1 MGDPR
6 ALAQG
11 HDEDEL
17 VGAIQD
23 MVLTMNR
30 EKDETGAQVL
40 VANEAAAEE
49 RAVYAP
55 EAVESTTVLEAWPK
69 PSSGT

>member
-11 HDEDEL
+11 QDEDEL
-17 VGAIQD
+17 VGAIQE
-23 MVLTMNR
+23 MVLTMDR
-30 EKDETGAQVL
+30 DKDETGAQAI

-49 RAVYAP
+49 RAVHAP

>member
-23 MVLTMNR
+23 MVLTMDR
-30 EKDETGAQVL
+30 ENDETGAQVL
-40 VANEAAAEE
+40 VANEAAADE
-49 RAVYAP
+49 RAVCAP
-55 EAVESTTVLEAWPK
+55 EAVESTKVLESWPK